1 MNEYS
6 FELGFSQVKRK
17 DVAEVKSRIMA
28 ALGISTRSSWL
39 ARLNGTVEPKISEA
53 KAIEEI
59 FSDYDIEEVW
69 GAE

>member
-39 ARLNGTVEPKISEA
+39 SRLNGTVEPKISEA

-59 FSDYDIEEVW
+59 FADYDIEEVW